1 MKVKFKIPLRAVLEL
16 ELVLEFSARVSARV
30 SARSLVLEVLE
41 AVLVLELV
49 LGQRLTRRGH
59 QALWRKRR
67 RRAGSDRGA
76 DSFDANLL
84 KCEVARVSVARANP
98 TRYDEAGRE
107 RSRR

>member
-1 MKVKFKIPLRAVLEL
+1 MLELELVL

-76 DSFDANLL
+76 DSCRRKPL
-84 KCEVARVSVARANP
+84 KLGGAYVSGPREPGTPDVAPRD
-98 TRYDEAGRE
+98 TR
-107 RSRR
+107 RSLR

>member
-1 MKVKFKIPLRAVLEL
+1 VLELELVL

-76 DSFDANLL
+76 DSCRRKPL
-84 KCEVARVSVARANP
+84 KLGGACVSGPREPDTRRGGPGEVEALIVSMQP
-98 TRYDEAGRE
+98 
-107 RSRR
+107 S

>member
-1 MKVKFKIPLRAVLEL
+1 MLELELVL

-76 DSFDANLL
+76 DSCRCQFPSGAAL
-84 KCEVARVSVARANP
+84 VSVARANP